1 MKMEQW
7 NRPSSPATVEELE
20 GKRRMDVEAQLRKQN
35 IAKNKISERQ
45 DAPSAILQANK
56 MNDPE
61 TVRKRTKLML
71 PAPHIS
77 DHELE
82 EIAKIGVTP
91 KKREI
96 LTPNP
101 MLTPSATPG
110 GAGLAPRI
118 GMTPSRDV
126 YSFNMTPMGTP
137 ISDELH
143 INEDM
148 DIHDSARLDQRRQ
161 ADLRRNLHS
170 GLSTLPRPKNDYQ
183 IVMQLVPEENE
194 EPEEKIEDMSDRMAR
209 ENAEKEARQQA
220 LLRKILK
227 VLQWELPRPPTASL
241 GLIRNSLIRADG
253 ENSSFVP
260 PTSIEQADEMI
271 RKELL
276 TLLELD
282 NEKYSLKKKM
292 NKEKKRGVKRSV
304 NGSVVPEIDD
314 FEEEELEEV

>member
-1 MKMEQW
+1 MMEAESLARLWESQT
-7 NRPSSPATVEELE
+7 PLLE
-20 GKRRMDVEAQLRKQN
+20 GEN
-35 IAKNKISERQ
+35 
-45 DAPSAILQANK
+45 P
-56 MNDPE
+56 
-61 TVRKRTKLML
+61 KL
-71 PAPHIS
+71 HS
-77 DHELE
+77 TYFS
-82 EIAKIGVTP
+82 GVTP

-126 YSFNMTPMGTP
+126 YSFNMSPKGTP

-148 DIHDSARLDQRRQ
+148 DIHDGARLDQRRQ
-161 ADLRRNLHS
+161 ADLGRNLRS

-209 ENAEKEARQQA
+209 ENAEEEARQQA

-241 GLIRNSLIRADG
+241 DLIRNSLIRADG
-253 ENSSFVP
+253 DKSSFVP

-276 TLLELD
+276 TLLEHD
-282 NEKYSLKKKM
+282 NAKYSLKKK
-292 NKEKKRGVKRSV
+292 
-304 NGSVVPEIDD
+304 
-314 FEEEELEEV
+314 